1 MRKTTN
7 SKKKD
12 YISWIFNILHPAA
25 SEETTWLL
33 PLLLAIRKK
42 KARKRKF
49 EALFS
54 QGRLEAYFRNIDA
67 TLRRVPSQFI
77 CQQENCSLSK
87 INVRLTSTNY
97 RAYFGHTFMTLLTKK
112 TKYVNFIS
120 TRPFRAKMRSFN
132 SGAHHLTWF
141 KVMAQIWYVSN

>member
-1 MRKTTN
+1 M
-7 SKKKD
+7 
-12 YISWIFNILHPAA
+12 
-25 SEETTWLL
+25 WLL

-49 EALFS
+49 EAFSS
-54 QGRLEAYFRNIDA
+54 QGRFEAYFRNIDA

-97 RAYFGHTFMTLLTKK
+97 KAYFGHSFMTLRTKK
-112 TKYVNFIS
+112 SNF
-120 TRPFRAKMRSFN
+120 RDLLERK
-132 SGAHHLTWF
+132 
-141 KVMAQIWYVSN
+141 